1 MLDIEVFTKKLINLR
16 FWLLT
21 EIKTIIWLFSIS
33 INFAIVTFVI
43 TELHIVCN
51 ICITQTLSLFI
62 SPCQSRQGSYR
73 RQNTCPALSSL
84 NICMWWSYYW
94 LAGSHCSLV
103 ITGGG
108 SGHCQHPQ
116 HDQYLV
122 SVLETTS
129 LMINIVYRS
138 TQLTAHHC
146 NITLVVLQSTYD
158 SILLNQL
165 KLSLLQPGAWSSHWR
180 PLILIIIIVMKFEI

>member
-1 MLDIEVFTKKLINLR
+1 MLDIEVLTKKLINLR

-51 ICITQTLSLFI
+51 ICITQSHVFVYFSMSEPAGELQKTEHLPCPLQPEHLHVMELLLTGRFSLFSCNYGGRI
-62 SPCQSRQGSYR
+62 WS
-73 RQNTCPALSSL
+73 LS
-84 NICMWWSYYW
+84 
-94 LAGSHCSLV
+94 A
-103 ITGGG
+103 
-108 SGHCQHPQ
+108 PQ

-138 TQLTAHHC
+138 TQLRAHHC

-165 KLSLLQPGAWSSHWR
+165 KLSLLQLGGVTGDRWYW
-180 PLILIIIIVMKFEI
+180 